1 MLPSVSRVL
10 SGFVLGALAGALA
23 LAAMFARDPAV
34 SIDMHRDLP
43 RGVAS
48 GFFPVE
54 RAGDQPYAWTGQSAA
69 VRFAGMRRSAP
80 WDCTVRFRGG
90 RADVS
95 TLPGIEIAVD
105 GVVAGRRTATNDYEA
120 LVVRVEPGAR
130 AEGLTLTIASSNT
143 FTPGPGDTREL
154 GVQVRHVECR
164 PADGGVV
171 LPPRGALHGA
181 AIAGAVFGAAIA
193 WGMLPIGWSLL
204 LGLLVVA
211 GQAVLLSTGLGPYGT
226 YSGLMP
232 WYAGAISIV
241 AIGLLTSLGRVIGA
255 GLRDSTA
262 GLSAPARFVVLLSG
276 AVFYLKLFGLLHP
289 GKMIVDA
296 VFHAHRLQWVL
307 DGRFYFTQPLP
318 SGVTFPYAIGLYVFA
333 APWSLLTSDYVTLLR
348 VVVCAA
354 DVTAGA
360 LLYFLVVRV
369 WGDRLA
375 GVLAVVFFHVVPLPY
390 VVVGNANLTNAF
402 AQSAAV
408 VTLVVAATL
417 VPGRARLAGFFAICA
432 LAFLSHISTFA
443 VLSVTLA
450 ALAAWFWLSGS
461 RELRRAAVAIAA
473 VAVVSATL
481 SVVVYYGHFGEVYVT
496 AMQSRSAADAA
507 AQEGSAPARTP
518 TAVAARLTRAA
529 GLTVAELGWPLLVL
543 AVAGLVQVVQVVR
556 RGVRDRL
563 GLLLGAF
570 GVAYVL
576 FFGVGVM
583 ARVDPALERYAME
596 FVGRVNLAT
605 YPALAILAARGA
617 AWGWRAGAAGQ
628 LAAAALVGI
637 ALRHGVMQWRGWIG

>member
-10 SGFVLGALAGALA
+10 SGFALGALAGALT
-23 LAAMFARDPAV
+23 LAALFARDPAV

-48 GFFPVE
+48 GFYPVE
-54 RAGDQPYAWTGQSAA
+54 WAGDQPYAWTGRSAA

-80 WDCTVRFRGG
+80 WECAVRFRGG
-90 RADVS
+90 RADAG
-95 TLPGIEIAVD
+95 TLPDVEIAVD
-105 GVVAGRRTATNDYEA
+105 GVVAGRRGATNEYEA
-120 LVVRVEPGAR
+120 LAVRAEPGVR
-130 AEGLTLTIASSNT
+130 AEGLTLTITSSNT

-154 GVQVRHVECR
+154 GVQVSHIECR

-171 LPPRGALHGA
+171 LPPRNALHGA

-193 WGMLPIGWSLL
+193 WGLLPVGWSLL
-204 LGLLVVA
+204 LGLLVVF
-211 GQAVLLSTGLGPYGT
+211 GQAVLLTTGLGPYGA
-226 YSGLMP
+226 YSGRMA
-232 WYAGAISIV
+232 WYAGAVSLV
-241 AIGLLTSLGRVIGA
+241 AIGLLTLSGRDIAARVRGH
-255 GLRDSTA
+255 
-262 GLSAPARFVVLLSG
+262 GLSAPARFVILFSG

-289 GKMIVDA
+289 GKAIIDA

-318 SGVTFPYAIGLYVFA
+318 SGVTFPYAIGLYAFA

-354 DVTAGA
+354 EVTAGA
-360 LLYFLVVRV
+360 LLYFLVARV
-369 WGDRLA
+369 WGDRLVA
-375 GVLAVVFFHVVPLPY
+375 VLAVVFFHVVPLPY

-402 AQSAAV
+402 AQSAAL

-417 VPGRARLAGFFAICA
+417 APGRARLAGFFAICS

-450 ALAAWFWLSGS
+450 ALAAWFWLSGG
-461 RELRRAAVAIAA
+461 RELRRAAVAIVA

-496 AMQSRSAADAA
+496 AMQSRAAADAA
-507 AQEGSAPARTP
+507 AEEGSAPARTP
-518 TAVAARLTRAA
+518 TAVAARLGRAA
-529 GLTVAELGWPLLVL
+529 ELTVAELGWPLLVL
-543 AVAGLVQVVQVVR
+543 AAAGLVHVVR
-556 RGVRDRL
+556 RGARDRL

-576 FFGVGVM
+576 FFAVGVM

-617 AWGWRAGAAGQ
+617 AWGWRAGTAGQ

-637 ALRHGVMQWRGWIG
+637 ALRHGALHWRGWIG